1 MDHDLPDTDDIDSH
15 DSPDLSDSLDEETT
29 AADEADLDVPQ
40 LRQQLA
46 DATNRALRTQADL
59 DNYRKRVARE
69 QETERRYATI
79 SVMRDLLPVLDNI
92 QRAIEAAEQSQ
103 DAPGLLEG
111 FKLVAQ
117 QLQSVLAQ
125 HDCQPID
132 AEPGTTF
139 DPNRHEAILQMPS
152 DEHEHGQIVQT
163 TQVGF
168 QLHDRVVRP
177 SQVIVSSGKTS
188 D

>member
-1 MDHDLPDTDDIDSH
+1 MDHDLPDTEDIDSP
-15 DSPDLSDSLDEETT
+15 DSFDDETT
-29 AADEADLDVPQ
+29 AAADVELDVHQ

-46 DATNRALRTQADL
+46 DVTNSALRAQADL
-59 DNYRKRVARE
+59 DNYRKRVSRE

-79 SVMRDLLPVLDNI
+79 NVMRDLLPVLDNI

-125 HDCQPID
+125 HNCLPID
-132 AEPGTTF
+132 ADPGTTF
-139 DPNRHEAILQMPS
+139 DPNRHEAISQMPS
-152 DEHEHGQIVQT
+152 DEHEQGQIFQT

-177 SQVIVSSGKTS
+177 SQVIVSSGKKS